1 MKKIFLPLLVL
12 LCLILPAQAAGF
24 YDLPSSHWAGPDI
37 QRALDAGVMNGY
49 GDGSFQPSRDVTA
62 AQFCT
67 MLCRSFLAGEYA
79 AAPEGKYQAMDACL
93 PVLTGT
99 SAEETYR
106 DLGKRWDR
114 YVNTALSRYDMAQ
127 MIYNLVLAKDALQET
142 IHLSTTDI
150 ADWADIPDGY
160 HSAVFTCWGMGLL
173 KGQAD
178 GRFAGE
184 DSLNRAQAAVIW
196 SRLDTLFN
204 GPAEAPKAPG
214 GEAEGKDMPAFGLQG
229 EETVQEM
236 MDRVN
241 RATPRCEEGRL
252 PNGKLRS
259 EENILELLKLAEEGC
274 PGGTVWSATTRYDYQ
289 APSFGPVQGCLSFG
303 LAVSDFVFGEEA
315 PVTQHRNF
323 RSLAVGDVIHIRGGE
338 AERVLI
344 LTAVDREED
353 AYAACSLEK
362 NGKLEWDEWGPLS
375 GLVDAAGFTTVY
387 SR

>member
-1 MKKIFLPLLVL
+1 
-12 LCLILPAQAAGF
+12 
-24 YDLPSSHWAGPDI
+24 
-37 QRALDAGVMNGY
+37 
-49 GDGSFQPSRDVTA
+49 
-62 AQFCT
+62 
-67 MLCRSFLAGEYA
+67 
-79 AAPEGKYQAMDACL
+79 
-93 PVLTGT
+93 
-99 SAEETYR
+99 
-106 DLGKRWDR
+106 
-114 YVNTALSRYDMAQ
+114 
-127 MIYNLVLAKDALQET
+127 
-142 IHLSTTDI
+142 
-150 ADWADIPDGY
+150 
-160 HSAVFTCWGMGLL
+160 
-173 KGQAD
+173 
-178 GRFAGE
+178 
-184 DSLNRAQAAVIW
+184 
-196 SRLDTLFN
+196 
-204 GPAEAPKAPG
+204 
-214 GEAEGKDMPAFGLQG
+214 MPAFGLQG

-362 NGKLEWDEWGPLS
+362 NGKVEWDEWGPLS